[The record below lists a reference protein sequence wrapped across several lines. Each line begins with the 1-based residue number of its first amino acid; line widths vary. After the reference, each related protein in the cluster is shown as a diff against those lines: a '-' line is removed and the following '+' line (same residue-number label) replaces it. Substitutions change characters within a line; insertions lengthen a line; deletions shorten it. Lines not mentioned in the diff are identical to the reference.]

1 MLTTFTNIRLVGKS
15 QKTEVGQQA
24 IKQIILTLLNVI
36 CIFFFALLFFVL
48 KERLGLGEE
57 QGEEDRS
64 INCREQSSNVR
75 CRHSSCIY
83 SSANNK
89 QEWAE
94 RQ

>member
-57 QGEEDRS
+57 QGEEDLVGRRKHCQN
-64 INCREQSSNVR
+64 ILYRNF
-75 CRHSSCIY
+75 Y
-83 SSANNK
+83 
-89 QEWAE
+89 
-94 RQ
+94 